1 MKALILAIE
10 LKSKYNK
17 MELIDCVKE
26 FEEYTCQKVPK
37 EAIEEFKFCGLNNVD
52 MFTSDWLNRYG
63 LKNLL
68 QK

>member
-10 LKSKYNK
+10 LKRKYNK
-17 MELIDCVKE
+17 IDLEDCVKE
-26 FEEYTCQKVPK
+26 FEEYTGQKIPQEVIDK
-37 EAIEEFKFCGLNNVD
+37 FKFCGLSNVD

>member
-10 LKSKYNK
+10 LKRKYNK
-17 MELIDCVKE
+17 MKLDDCVKE
-26 FEEYTCQKVPK
+26 FEEYTGQKVPK
-37 EAIEEFKFCGLNNVD
+37 EAIDQFRFCGLNNVD

-68 QK
+68 QQ